1 MEPGTVHNQ
10 AEQFDRLKDA
20 LADRYRIDRRLGA
33 GGMATVYLAEDLKH
47 DRRVA
52 IKVLRPELAAVL
64 GAERF
69 LQEIKT
75 TASLQHPHIL
85 PLFDSGEADGFLY
98 YVMPYV
104 SGETLRN
111 KLNSDEQLSVDEALA
126 IARAAASA
134 LDYAHRQGVVHRD
147 VKPENILLHEGEA
160 TVADFGI
167 AMAVNRA
174 GGDRLTA
181 TGVSLGTPSYMSP
194 EQAAGDREIT
204 PATDVYSLATV
215 LYEMLAGQPPFTA
228 DTVQAVLTRVVM
240 EPPPAIRSLR
250 PSVPEQVDAALTR
263 ALAKDPSDRFDT
275 AAEFAEAAAATSV
288 GVSPTSQASSWRKR
302 VLIAVATGVA
312 LVIGLFG
319 YRMYRD
325 AFNRRWARGT
335 AIPEVER
342 LLQQASFVD
351 AFLLAR
357 RAERYIPEDP
367 TLQALLQGASFP
379 ADLTTDPP
387 GARVYYKGYSALED
401 DWQYVGVTPLHE
413 RFPFWYLRM
422 KVELEGYRTFEGA
435 LFAVGRVDLKLV
447 PDDPAN
453 EGMILVPAGSYG
465 ASGASIRLD
474 EFWLDQYEVTNRE
487 FKAFVDAGGY
497 KDSTLWQAP
506 FRKDNKELSWEAAVA
521 TFLDRTGRPGPATWE
536 LASYS
541 DGRGD
546 YPVGGVS
553 WYEAAAYCAFA
564 GKSLPTL
571 YHWYRAAGSDLFDDI
586 VRLSNYSGE
595 GPVPVGS
602 YAGVGPF
609 GAYDM
614 AGNVKEWT
622 WNETDGGRYILGG
635 AWNEPA
641 YRFRDYEAF
650 DPWGRGE
657 NHGFRCAKYVTAPSD
672 TALAPITQPYFDF
685 NEIEPVDDE
694 TFAIY
699 ASFYSYDAVDLE
711 ARLEGVDSS
720 ERWRKEMVSYTAAYG
735 DERVQAYVFLPT
747 NAKPPFQ
754 TVVYFPSSAAF
765 QLRSSRQLS
774 DIRLIDFIPRSGRAL
789 VYPIYKGSYERRID
803 NPRPGEIARRQR
815 TVWWSQDVQR
825 TVDYVLGRADLDGDR
840 LAYVGL
846 SLGASFGLTS
856 LGLEHRFRTAVLIA
870 GGFHAYQLA
879 WLPEMRPWNFAPR
892 VTTPTLIINGRRDF
906 VLPYETSQ
914 LPMLRL
920 LGAPD
925 ADKRL
930 AVFDSGHVPPWN
942 EVIRETLDWLDRYLG
957 PVD

>member
-1 MEPGTVHNQ
+1 MTEPLDHL
-10 AEQFDRLKDA
+10 RSA
-20 LADRYRIDRRLGA
+20 LAERYRIERELGR

-47 DRRVA
+47 GRQVA
-52 IKVLRPELAAVL
+52 VKVLRPELAAAI

-69 LQEIKT
+69 LNEIRIS
-75 TASLQHPHIL
+75 ASLQHPRIL
-85 PLFDSGEADGFLY
+85 TLIDSGEIGGLLY

-104 SGETLRN
+104 SGESLRE
-111 KLNSDEQLSVDEALA
+111 KLNSDGQLSVEEALA

-134 LDYAHRQGVVHRD
+134 LDYAHRKGVVHRD

-160 TVADFGI
+160 MVADFGI
-167 AMAVNRA
+167 AMAVNEA
-174 GGDRLTA
+174 GGERLTE

-204 PATDVYSLATV
+204 PATDIYSLASV
-215 LYEMLAGQPPFTA
+215 LYEMLAGQPPFA
-228 DTVQAVLTRVVM
+228 GETVQAVLTRVVI

-250 PSVPEQVDAALTR
+250 PSVPEQVEDALTR
-263 ALAKDPSDRFDT
+263 ALAKDPEDRFDT
-275 AAEFAEAAAATSV
+275 AAEFAEAIAVKSAGIDAATHAA
-288 GVSPTSQASSWRKR
+288 PRRKR
-302 VLIAVATGVA
+302 VLIAAAIGVA
-312 LVIGLFG
+312 LIVGFFG
-319 YRMYRD
+319 YRMYRE
-325 AFNRRWARGT
+325 ASNRRWARET
-335 AIPEVER
+335 AIPEIEH

-367 TLQALLQGASFP
+367 TLQDLLENASFP

-401 DWQYVGVTPLHE
+401 DWQYVGVTPLRE
-413 RFPFWYLRM
+413 RFPYWYLRI
-422 KVELEGYRTFEGA
+422 KAELEGYRTFEGA
-435 LFAVGRVDLKLV
+435 FFAVGQINVKLV
-447 PDDPAN
+447 PDDPSN

-465 ASGASIRLD
+465 ASGASIPLD
-474 EFWLDQYEVTNRE
+474 EFWFDQYEVTNRE

-497 KDSTLWQAP
+497 EDSTHWPAP
-506 FRKDNKELSWEAAVA
+506 FRKDSQELGWEAAVA
-521 TFLDRTGRPGPATWE
+521 GFLDRTGRPGPATWE
-536 LASYS
+536 LSSYP

-546 YPVGGVS
+546 YPVRGVS

-571 YHWYRAAGSDLFDDI
+571 YHWNQAAGSDIFDDI
-586 VRLSNYSGE
+586 VHLSNFNGE
-595 GPVPVGS
+595 GPAPVGS

-622 WNETDGGRYILGG
+622 WNETDGRRYILGG

-641 YRFRDYEAF
+641 YTFRGSPEAV
-650 DPWGRGE
+650 DPWGRAE
-657 NHGFRCAKYVTAPSD
+657 NYGFRCARYVTPPSA
-672 TALAPITQPYFDF
+672 TALAPVTQPYFDF
-685 NEIEPVDDE
+685 SEVESVDDE

-699 ASFYSYDAVDLE
+699 ASFYSYDPVDLE
-711 ARLEGVDSS
+711 ARLEAVDSS
-720 ERWRKEMVSYTAAYG
+720 EHFRKEAVSYTAAYG
-735 DERVQAYVFLPT
+735 DERVKAYVFLPT
-747 NAKPPFQ
+747 NAQPPFQ
-754 TVVYFPSSAAF
+754 TVVYFPSGAANA
-765 QLRSSRQLS
+765 LRSSQQLA

-789 VYPIYKGSYERRID
+789 VYPIYKGTYERRID

-815 TVWWSQDVQR
+815 TVWRSQDVQR
-825 TVDYVLGRADLDGDR
+825 TVDYVMARADLDGDR
-840 LAYVGL
+840 LAYLGL
-846 SLGASFGLTS
+846 SQGGSFGPIPLA
-856 LGLEHRFRTAVLIA
+856 LEPRFRTAVLVA
-870 GGFHAYQLA
+870 GGFSPYQLPR
-879 WLPEMRPWNFAPR
+879 LPETRPWNFAPR
-892 VTTPTLIINGRRDF
+892 VTIPTLIITGRRDF
-906 VLPYETSQ
+906 IFPYETSQ

-930 AVFDSGHVPPWN
+930 AVFDAGHVPPWN